1 MSKIRME
8 DLIDELKLLER
19 YLSVPVVYPD
29 EKSGYFCVKSG
40 GTKQEVYKRFFNAK
54 YFLKGLLSRLEEDDG
69 Q

>member
-1 MSKIRME
+1 MSKIRIE

-29 EKSGYFCVKSG
+29 EQSGYFCVKSG

-54 YFLKGLLSRLEEDDG
+54 FFLKGLLDRWEDGDL
-69 Q
+69 